1 MSSTDNGTPT
11 NKSYNLKTNRDMNK
25 QLIQNI
31 IKVGNKA
38 IEVSPVKYTV
48 ETKIENYQVYNG
60 IYYDDNHIE
69 FVDDYD
75 DELYLEYDKITGIK
89 VSDI

>member
-1 MSSTDNGTPT
+1 
-11 NKSYNLKTNRDMNK
+11 MNK
-25 QLIQNI
+25 QLIQDI
-31 IKVGNKA
+31 INAGNKD
-38 IEVSPVKYTV
+38 IDILPVKYTV
-48 ETKIENYQVYNG
+48 ETKVENYQVYNG

-75 DELYLEYDKITGIK
+75 DKISLEYDKITGIK

>member
-1 MSSTDNGTPT
+1 
-11 NKSYNLKTNRDMNK
+11 MNK
-25 QLIQNI
+25 QLIQDI
-31 IKVGNKA
+31 INAGNKA
-38 IEVSPVKYTV
+38 IESSPVKYTV

-75 DELYLEYDKITGIK
+75 DEVYLEYDKVVGIK

>member
-1 MSSTDNGTPT
+1 
-11 NKSYNLKTNRDMNK
+11 MNK
-25 QLIQNI
+25 QLTQGI
-31 IKVGNKA
+31 INVGNKD
-38 IEVSPVKYTV
+38 IDILPVKYTI
-48 ETKIENYQVYNG
+48 ETKVENYQVYNG

-75 DELYLEYDKITGIK
+75 NEIYLEYDKITGIK

>member
-1 MSSTDNGTPT
+1 
-11 NKSYNLKTNRDMNK
+11 MNK
-25 QLIQNI
+25 QLIQGI
-31 IKVGNKA
+31 INVGNKD
-38 IEVSPVKYTV
+38 IDILPVKYTI
-48 ETKIENYQVYNG
+48 ETKVENYQVYNG

-75 DELYLEYDKITGIK
+75 NEIYLEYDKITGIK